1 MEVAGLIR
9 ADNPPRKEPTAVV
22 LPSGLFLRPP
32 SSGLCLM
39 MAVTAIS
46 PHIPA
51 SIKSSSLEYPWSGV
65 AVVGLAGCFH
75 TSAYAFGQ
83 KLCSQFY
90 YFHVTRPSLVNDF
103 KKMTWSIRSS
113 ADGRGLD
120 LDPSADST
128 NGTTRLIRA
137 IRDFQNKLGAKVREI
152 RKNFSMKLLFFLV
165 GFYCATAFATV
176 IGQTGDWDILS
187 AALAV
192 VVVEGIGAL
201 MYRAS
206 LPVFSRARS
215 LISMFNYWKAGL
227 SLGLFLDSFNC
238 GDAKI
243 SASRMHEA
251 PEQGMEITTSR
262 LFCSWGF
269 IHKNLTPF
277 LTVLLC
283 VFHWAP
289 SPVVVSTLTLYHQ
302 AACSAAKYVV
312 FKHLHSSHL

>member
-1 MEVAGLIR
+1 
-9 ADNPPRKEPTAVV
+9 
-22 LPSGLFLRPP
+22 
-32 SSGLCLM
+32 
-39 MAVTAIS
+39 
-46 PHIPA
+46 
-51 SIKSSSLEYPWSGV
+51 
-65 AVVGLAGCFH
+65 
-75 TSAYAFGQ
+75 
-83 KLCSQFY
+83 
-90 YFHVTRPSLVNDF
+90 
-103 KKMTWSIRSS
+103 MTWSIRSS

-152 RKNFSMKLLFFLV
+152 RKNFSMKLFFFLV

-227 SLGLFLDSFNC
+227 SLGLFLDSFKYWMD
-238 GDAKI
+238 DAIGFQAALHITYGSGSWVPVAEMQRFLLAGCMRHQSRLGSIFIQSNGPLEWRSSKRETERTRTLNRLAKSPKSFSFMLENRRACNLTWI
-243 SASRMHEA
+243 TIPQRILGGLNLLVMGASRIS
-251 PEQGMEITTSR
+251 PKWWNS
-262 LFCSWGF
+262 LFQ
-269 IHKNLTPF
+269 
-277 LTVLLC
+277 
-283 VFHWAP
+283 VFEDGNN
-289 SPVVVSTLTLYHQ
+289 
-302 AACSAAKYVV
+302 
-312 FKHLHSSHL
+312 HLAIILQLGLHT